1 MPLSNELTAIREVL
15 LAGSEPNATLRTDT
29 FCEQVSLAR
38 RAASLHRLG
47 LVVVTSTTV
56 EFEREEPTTI
66 HSTIHYEVETT
77 PAGQGLLELLDA
89 AE

>member
-1 MPLSNELTAIREVL
+1 ML

-56 EFEREEPTTI
+56 EFTREEPTVI
-66 HSTIHYEVETT
+66 RYEVVTT
-77 PAGQGLLELLDA
+77 PAGQELLALLA
-89 AE
+89 AAH